1 MSARRLLA
9 ITARILAQLRRDHRT
24 LLLMFVAPLVI
35 LSLLAYLVRGP
46 GQRPRV
52 AVVNHDLGP
61 LGALVASQVAAQ
73 GGALDLQTQTGEEA
87 VEALRE
93 GRVAAVVVLPPSF
106 SARALG
112 ERVLALEIS
121 LDGSVP
127 GLGDT
132 LQRAFDLALV
142 EGARD
147 AVREL
152 TGRGDLLPRVEA
164 RVSYLGAGGE
174 LDLLDLLGAAFVGLV
189 AFFVAFVVTAV
200 AFLRERTQGTLE
212 RMLATP
218 VRRGEIAVGYM
229 LGFTVLALLQGV
241 EVLAFTLWGLDVYC
255 AGNLGL
261 VFLVEALLAV
271 CAVNLGI
278 FLSVFART
286 EFQAVQF
293 IPLVIVPQIALSG
306 IILPVAA
313 EPAALQLVSRCLP
326 LTYAV
331 SALRAVMLQG
341 ATLASP
347 ALRADLAVLA
357 GFCTL
362 LIVLAAL
369 TLRRRVA

>member
-9 ITARILAQLRRDHRT
+9 VTARILAQLRRDRRT
-24 LLLMFVAPLVI
+24 LLLMFGAPLVI
-35 LSLLAYLVRGP
+35 LALLAYLVRGP

-52 AVVNHDLGP
+52 AIVNHDLGP
-61 LGALVASQVAAQ
+61 LGSLVASQVAKQ
-73 GGALDLQTQTGEEA
+73 GGALEVTALAGREA
-87 VEALRE
+87 DAALRE

-106 SARALG
+106 SLRAVTD
-112 ERVLALEIS
+112 RVLALDVR

-132 LQRAFDLALV
+132 LRRSFDVALA
-142 EGARD
+142 EGVRG
-147 AVREL
+147 AVAEL
-152 TGRGDLLPRVEA
+152 TGRDDLLPRVEA
-164 RVSYLGAGGE
+164 RVTYLGARGE
-174 LDLLDLLGAAFVGLV
+174 LDLLDQLGAAFVGLV

-218 VRRGEIAVGYM
+218 VRRGEIALGYM
-229 LGFTVLALLQGV
+229 LGFTLLALLQGV
-241 EVLAFTLWGLDVYC
+241 EVLAFTLWGLHVYC

-261 VFLVEALLAV
+261 VFLVEAVLAV
-271 CAVNLGI
+271 SAVNLGI

-293 IPLVIVPQIALSG
+293 IPLVIVPQVALSG
-306 IILPVAA
+306 IIVPVAA
-313 EPAALQLVSRCLP
+313 EPIALRFLSRCLP

-341 ATLASP
+341 TTLASA
-347 ALRADLAVLA
+347 ALRSDLAVLF
-357 GFCTL
+357 GFCVL
-362 LIVLAAL
+362 LIVLAAA